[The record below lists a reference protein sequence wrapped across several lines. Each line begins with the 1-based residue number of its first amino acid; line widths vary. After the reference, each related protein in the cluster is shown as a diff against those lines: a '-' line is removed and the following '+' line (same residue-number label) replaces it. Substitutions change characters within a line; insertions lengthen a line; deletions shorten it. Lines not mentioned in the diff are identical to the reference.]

1 MASTVENLQEA
12 FAGESK
18 ANRLYLAFAQ
28 KAEEEGFPQVA
39 KLFRAVA
46 EAETIHALMHL
57 SVLKGVRSTADNLRH
72 SIDEER
78 YEHTSM
84 YPGFIEQ
91 AKKDGDINALRSFT
105 LANNVEKVHEK
116 LYLSAAHSISVN
128 MDIPA
133 KRLYLCPVCGNIEEE
148 APDRCP
154 VCGASGSSFK
164 EVL

>member
-39 KLFRAVA
+39 KLFRGVA
-46 EAETIHALMHL
+46 EAGTIHALMHL
-57 SVLKGVRSTADNLRH
+57 SVLKGVRSTADNLQY

-105 LANNVEKVHEK
+105 LANNWRRSTKSCTFLRLTASVRTWTSRRRGCTCAP
-116 LYLSAAHSISVN
+116 SAETSRRRHRIA
-128 MDIPA
+128 A
-133 KRLYLCPVCGNIEEE
+133 R
-148 APDRCP
+148 
-154 VCGASGSSFK
+154 
-164 EVL
+164 